1 MPSSAFNLGFG
12 VKRWF
17 FDAPRV
23 RAMIDPATREALSHA
38 GALVRTI
45 ARRSMTYTTAKKGLV
60 MGQQMTVMPAPSP
73 PGQPPHAV
81 RPHPW
86 IREFLY
92 FALDPA
98 RHSVVVGPVLL
109 PGVTG
114 GRNIPELHETG
125 GMTFNR
131 NRRRRT
137 RHVGG
142 VGEIR
147 VGGRAGRTTK
157 TILCTRTGQMM
168 SVTFARLRTPAQVAR
183 ANALN
188 ELLYGA
194 LWYAANYPARPFMQ
208 PALAKAAPSIPKLW
222 ATSVR
227 SA

>member
-1 MPSSAFNLGFG
+1 VPAASLNLGFR
-12 VKRWF
+12 VKSWF

-23 RAMIDPATREALSHA
+23 RAMLDPVTREALSHA

-60 MGQQMTVMPAPSP
+60 MGQRMTVMPPPSP

-86 IREFLY
+86 IRQFLY
-92 FALDPA
+92 YALDPA
-98 RHSVVVGPVLL
+98 RQSVVIGPVLL

-114 GRNIPELHETG
+114 GRNIPELQESG

-137 RHVGG
+137 RHIGG

-147 VGGRAGRTTK
+147 LGGRPARTTRS
-157 TILCTRTGQMM
+157 ILCTTTGQMAAA
-168 SVTFARLRTPAQVAR
+168 TYAKLRTQAQADR
-183 ANALN
+183 ANEIN

-194 LWYAANYPARPFMQ
+194 LWYAANFPARPFMA
-208 PALAKAAPSIPKLW
+208 PALAKAAPSIPKFW
-222 ATSVR
+222 ATSIK
-227 SA
+227 AA

>member
-1 MPSSAFNLGFG
+1 VAVPSFNLGFG
-12 VKRWF
+12 VKRYF
-17 FDAPRV
+17 FDTPRV
-23 RAMIDPATREALSHA
+23 RAMLDPATREALSKA
-38 GALVRTI
+38 GALVRMI
-45 ARRSMTYTTAKKGLV
+45 ARRSMTYRTAKKGMV
-60 MGQQMTVMPAPSP
+60 MGQYMTVMPPPSP

-92 FALDPA
+92 YALDPA

-125 GMTFNR
+125 GMTFVR

-157 TILCTRTGQMM
+157 TILCTKTGQMM
-168 SVTFARLRTPAQVAR
+168 SVTFARLRTPAQAAR
-183 ANALN
+183 ANEIN

-194 LWYAANYPARPFMQ
+194 LWYAANFPARPFMT